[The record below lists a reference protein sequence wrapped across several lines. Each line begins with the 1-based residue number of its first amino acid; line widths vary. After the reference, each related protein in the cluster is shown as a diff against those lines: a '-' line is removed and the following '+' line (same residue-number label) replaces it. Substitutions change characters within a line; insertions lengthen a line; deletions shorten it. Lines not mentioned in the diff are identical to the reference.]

1 LCAFWSVRTSSSIYE
16 PYQAT
21 HAGRLRPPGAGA
33 VIVRYRVIEDW
44 LAEKGIWLP
53 WGMFYENC
61 SGEFPERTLLT
72 QAIPDDD
79 RRKGR
84 YFGQQVERLQP
95 TIEEAEVVLGEYA
108 DRYRVRPE
116 IRTVE
121 GENHREIRAR
131 LWEIIFE
138 ELEKQR
144 LERQSHYVV
153 PEPAYYPVREQ
164 ADETGDE
171 R

>member
-1 LCAFWSVRTSSSIYE
+1 M
-16 PYQAT
+16 
-21 HAGRLRPPGAGA
+21 
-33 VIVRYRVIEDW
+33 IVRYRVIEDW

-61 SGEFPERTLLT
+61 SGDFPERTLLT

>member
-1 LCAFWSVRTSSSIYE
+1 M
-16 PYQAT
+16 
-21 HAGRLRPPGAGA
+21 
-33 VIVRYRVIEDW
+33 IVKYRVIEDW
-44 LAEKGIWLP
+44 WSDGGAWLT

-61 SGEFPERTLLT
+61 SGDFPERTLLT

-84 YFGQQVERLQP
+84 YFGQQVERLRP

-144 LERQSHYVV
+144 SERQSHYVV
-153 PEPAYYPVREQ
+153 PEPAYYPMREQ